1 MNIEMLS
8 IPDLNRRAFEALCR
22 EIGPGDAL
30 RFLGQFGLVS
40 GDYTLE
46 RRDLFRGLDID
57 EYPRAVREMNF
68 RPRKERSPL
77 EKKPAASDPTAD

>member
-8 IPDLNRRAFEALCR
+8 IPELNRRAFEALRR

-40 GDYTLE
+40 GDYTLD
-46 RRDLFRGLDID
+46 RRDPFRGLDID
-57 EYPRAVREMNF
+57 GYPRAVHEMSS
-68 RPRKERSPL
+68 RARTERSP
-77 EKKPAASDPTAD
+77 EGKSRRQTK